1 MDNKFNNM
9 LQEFLKNNNVENMA
23 EANEKLQE
31 FIKMYNNGEIE
42 YENTPLD
49 DAYEILEEAQNA
61 KTEKEAIKLAK
72 KAYEKSRE
80 CFDAI
85 LFQCDLEENGI
96 RRMKLLDDGLE
107 FEKNR
112 LTKEKYFDK
121 ENIGHFY
128 GIFETRPYIRGLV
141 IKAEYLLEEGKLSQA
156 KNICREVLRLNENDN
171 MGARYLLMA
180 IYATLEEENDMLKLY
195 KKYPEEDL
203 EMIFPLFALY
213 YKLGNDKKAKEY
225 LNRIDKCN
233 SNFVKFFYG
242 TIKESKKVELGYY
255 SRGDSSEIFMY
266 LDRYDYLLITMPKL
280 HEYVIDNLMK
290 NKKSKNG
297 DQL

>member
-9 LQEFLKNNNVENMA
+9 LQEFLKNNNVENID

-31 FIKMYNNGEIE
+31 FIKLYNNGEIE

-49 DAYEILEEAQNA
+49 DAYEILEKAQNA

-72 KAYEKSRE
+72 KAYEKSQE

-96 RRMKLLDDGLE
+96 KRMKLLDEGLE

-112 LTKEKYFDK
+112 LIKEKYFDK
-121 ENIGHFY
+121 ENIGQFY
-128 GIFETRPYIRGLV
+128 GLFETRPYIRGLV
-141 IKAEYLLEEGKLSQA
+141 IKAEYLLEEGKLRQA
-156 KNICREVLRLNENDN
+156 ESVCREVLRLNKHDN

-180 IYATLEEENDMLKLY
+180 IYATLEEENNMLKLY

-213 YKLGNDKKAKEY
+213 YKIGNDKKAKEY
-225 LNRIDKCN
+225 LKRVDKCN
-233 SNFVKFFYG
+233 SNFVKFFNG
-242 TIKESKKVELGYY
+242 TIKENEKVQPGYY

-266 LDRYDYLLITMPKL
+266 LSRYDYLLITMPKL
-280 HEYVIDNLMK
+280 HEYVIENLIK
-290 NKKSKNG
+290 NKNG
-297 DQL
+297 KK

>member
-1 MDNKFNNM
+1 MDNKFNNI
-9 LQEFLKNNNVENMA
+9 LQEFLKNNNVENID

-31 FIKMYNNGEIE
+31 FIKMYNNREIE

-61 KTEKEAIKLAK
+61 KNEKEAIKLAK
-72 KAYEKSRE
+72 KAYEKSKE

-141 IKAEYLLEEGKLSQA
+141 IKAEYLLEEGKISQA
-156 KNICREVLRLNENDN
+156 ENVCREVLRLNENDN

-180 IYATLEEENDMLKLY
+180 IYATLEKENDMLKLY

-203 EMIFPLFALY
+203 EMMFPLFALY

-225 LNRIDKCN
+225 LNRVDKCN
-233 SNFVKFFYG
+233 SNFVKFFKG
-242 TIKESKKVELGYY
+242 TIKESKNVSSGYY

-266 LDRYDYLLITMPKL
+266 LNRYDYLLITMPKL
-280 HEYVIDNLMK
+280 HEYVIENLMK
-290 NKKSKNG
+290 KKK
-297 DQL
+297 

>member
-9 LQEFLKNNNVENMA
+9 LQEFLKNNNVENID
-23 EANEKLQE
+23 EANKKLQE

-61 KTEKEAIKLAK
+61 KNEKEAIKLAK
-72 KAYEKSRE
+72 KAYEKSKE

-96 RRMKLLDDGLE
+96 KRMKLLDEGLE

-141 IKAEYLLEEGKLSQA
+141 IKAEYLLEEGKISQA
-156 KNICREVLRLNENDN
+156 ENVCREVLRLNENDN

-180 IYATLEEENDMLKLY
+180 IYATLEKENDMLKLY

-233 SNFVKFFYG
+233 SNFVKFFNG
-242 TIKESKKVELGYY
+242 TIKESKKVETGYY
-255 SRGDSSEIFMY
+255 CRGDSSEIFMY

-280 HEYVIDNLMK
+280 HEYVIENLMK
-290 NKKSKNG
+290 NKKSKK
-297 DQL
+297 

>member
-9 LQEFLKNNNVENMA
+9 INEFLANTDAKDEK
-23 EANEKLQE
+23 ELNEKLQE

-96 RRMKLLDDGLE
+96 KRMKLLDDGLE
-107 FEKNR
+107 FEKSR

-141 IKAEYLLEEGKLSQA
+141 NKAEYLLEEGKISQA
-156 KNICREVLRLNENDN
+156 ENVCREVLRLNENDN

-180 IYATLEEENDMLKLY
+180 IYATLEKENDMQKLY

-203 EMIFPLFALY
+203 EMMFPLFALY
-213 YKLGNDKKAKEY
+213 YKLGNDKKAKKY
-225 LNRIDKCN
+225 LNRVDKCN
-233 SNFVKFFYG
+233 SNFVKFFNG
-242 TIKESKKVELGYY
+242 TIKESKNVSSGYY

-266 LDRYDYLLITMPKL
+266 LNRYDYLLITMPKL
-280 HEYVIDNLMK
+280 HEYVIENLMK
-290 NKKSKNG
+290 KKK
-297 DQL
+297 

>member
-9 LQEFLKNNNVENMA
+9 LQEFLKNNDVDSIDN
-23 EANEKLQE
+23 ANEKLQE

-49 DAYEILEEAQNA
+49 DAYDILEEAQNA

-72 KAYEKSRE
+72 KAYEKSKE

-96 RRMKLLDDGLE
+96 KRMKLLDEGLE

-112 LTKEKYFDK
+112 LKKEKYFDK

-141 IKAEYLLEEGKLSQA
+141 IKAEYLLEEGKLRQA
-156 KNICREVLRLNENDN
+156 ESVCKEVLKLNKNDN

-180 IYATLEEENDMLKLY
+180 IYATLEEEKDMLKLY
-195 KKYPEEDL
+195 QKYPEESL

-225 LNRIDKCN
+225 LNRVDKCN
-233 SNFVKFFYG
+233 SNFVKFFKG
-242 TIKESKKVELGYY
+242 TIKESKEVNLGYY

-266 LDRYDYLLITMPKL
+266 FGRYDYLLITMPKL
-280 HEYVIDNLMK
+280 HEYVIENLMK
-290 NKKSKNG
+290 NKKR
-297 DQL
+297 

>member
-1 MDNKFNNM
+1 MDNKFNNI
-9 LQEFLKNNNVENMA
+9 LQEFLKNNNVENID

-72 KAYEKSRE
+72 KAYEKSKE

-141 IKAEYLLEEGKLSQA
+141 IKAEYLLEEGKISQA
-156 KNICREVLRLNENDN
+156 ENVCREVLRLNENDN

-180 IYATLEEENDMLKLY
+180 IYATLEKENDMLKLY

-203 EMIFPLFALY
+203 EMMFPLFALY

-225 LNRIDKCN
+225 LNRVDKCN
-233 SNFVKFFYG
+233 SNFVKFFKG
-242 TIKESKKVELGYY
+242 TIKESKNVSSGYY

-266 LDRYDYLLITMPKL
+266 LNRYDYLLITMPKL
-280 HEYVIDNLMK
+280 HEYVIENLMK
-290 NKKSKNG
+290 KKK
-297 DQL
+297 

>member
-1 MDNKFNNM
+1 MDNKLNNM
-9 LQEFLKNNNVENMA
+9 IQEFLKNNNVENID

-31 FIKMYNNGEIE
+31 FIKLYNNGEIE
-42 YENTPLD
+42 YKNTPLD
-49 DAYEILEEAQNA
+49 DAYELLEEAQHA
-61 KTEKEAIKLAK
+61 ASEKEAINLAK
-72 KAYEKSRE
+72 KAYKISPE

-85 LFQCDLEENGI
+85 IFQCDLEENGI
-96 RRMKLLDDGLE
+96 KRMKLLEAGLE
-107 FEKNR
+107 TEKNR

-141 IKAEYLLEEGKLSQA
+141 IKAEYLLEEGKISQA
-156 KNICREVLRLNENDN
+156 KNVCKEVLRLNENDN

-195 KKYPEEDL
+195 KKYPEEDM
-203 EMIFPLFALY
+203 EMLFPLFALY

-225 LNRIDKCN
+225 LKRVDKCN
-233 SNFVKFFYG
+233 SNLIKFFKG
-242 TIKESKKVELGYY
+242 TLKRSEKVSPGYY

-266 LDRYDYLLITMPKL
+266 LERYDYLLITMPRL
-280 HEYVIDNLMK
+280 HEYIIENLMK
-290 NKKSKNG
+290 NK
-297 DQL
+297 

>member
-9 LQEFLKNNNVENMA
+9 LQEFLKNNNVENID

-31 FIKMYNNGEIE
+31 FIKMYNNGEIK
-42 YENTPLD
+42 YENTSLD
-49 DAYEILEEAQNA
+49 DAYEILEEAQYA
-61 KTEKEAIKLAK
+61 KNEKEAIKLAK
-72 KAYEKSRE
+72 KAYEKSPE

-96 RRMKLLDDGLE
+96 KRMKLLDDGLE
-107 FEKNR
+107 AEKNR

-141 IKAEYLLEEGKLSQA
+141 VKAEYLLEEGKLRQA
-156 KNICREVLRLNENDN
+156 ESICKEVLRLNENDN

-180 IYATLEEENDMLKLY
+180 IFATLEEENDMLKLY

-203 EMIFPLFALY
+203 EMLFPLFALY
-213 YKLGNDKKAKEY
+213 YKIGNDKKAKVY
-225 LNRIDKCN
+225 LNRVNKCN
-233 SNFVKFFYG
+233 SNFVKFFNG
-242 TIKESKKVELGYY
+242 TIKESEKVNSGYY

-266 LDRYDYLLITMPKL
+266 LERYDYLLITMPKL
-280 HEYVIDNLMK
+280 HEYVIENLMK
-290 NKKSKNG
+290 NKKSNK
-297 DQL
+297 

>member
-9 LQEFLKNNNVENMA
+9 LQEFLKNNNVKDIDD
-23 EANEKLQE
+23 ANEKLQE

-42 YENTPLD
+42 YKNTPLD

-61 KTEKEAIKLAK
+61 RNEKEALRLAK
-72 KAYEKSRE
+72 KAYEKSSE

-85 LFQCDLEENGI
+85 LFQCDLEKNGI
-96 RRMKLLDDGLE
+96 KRMKLLDDGLE

-112 LTKEKYFDK
+112 LTKENYFDK

-128 GIFETRPYIRGLV
+128 GVFETRPYIRGLAT
-141 IKAEYLLEEGKLSQA
+141 KAEYLLEEGKLRQA
-156 KNICREVLRLNENDN
+156 ANVCKEVLKLNENDN
-171 MGARYLLMA
+171 LGARYLLMA
-180 IYATLEEENDMLKLY
+180 IYATLEEEKDMLDLY

-203 EMIFPLFALY
+203 EMLFPLFAIY
-213 YKLGNDKKAKEY
+213 YKIGNDKKAKDY

-233 SNFVKFFYG
+233 SNFVKYFKG
-242 TIKESKKVELGYY
+242 TIKPSEKINPGYY

-266 LDRYDYLLITMPKL
+266 LSRYDYLLITMPRL
-280 HEYVIDNLMK
+280 HEYVIENLMK
-290 NKKSKNG
+290 NKKNKK
-297 DQL
+297 

>member
-9 LQEFLKNNNVENMA
+9 INEFLANTDAKDEK
-23 EANEKLQE
+23 ELNEKLQE

-96 RRMKLLDDGLE
+96 KRMKLLDDGLE
-107 FEKNR
+107 FEKSR

-141 IKAEYLLEEGKLSQA
+141 IKAEYLLEEGKISQA
-156 KNICREVLRLNENDN
+156 ENVCREVLRLNENDN

-180 IYATLEEENDMLKLY
+180 IYATLEKENDMLKLY

-203 EMIFPLFALY
+203 EMMFPLFALY

-225 LNRIDKCN
+225 LNRVDKCN
-233 SNFVKFFYG
+233 SNFVKFFKG
-242 TIKESKKVELGYY
+242 TIKESKNVSSGYY

-266 LDRYDYLLITMPKL
+266 LNRYDYLLITMPKL
-280 HEYVIDNLMK
+280 HEYVIENLM
-290 NKKSKNG
+290 NKKK
-297 DQL
+297 

>member
-9 LQEFLKNNNVENMA
+9 LQEFLKNNNVENID

-72 KAYEKSRE
+72 KAYEKSKE

-96 RRMKLLDDGLE
+96 RRMKLLDEGLE

-156 KNICREVLRLNENDN
+156 KNICREVLKLNENDN

-225 LNRIDKCN
+225 LNRVDKCN
-233 SNFVKFFYG
+233 SNFVKFFKG
-242 TIKESKKVELGYY
+242 TIKGIKKVEPGYY

-266 LDRYDYLLITMPKL
+266 FNRYDYLLITMPKL
-280 HEYVIDNLMK
+280 HEYVIENLMK
-290 NKKSKNG
+290 NKKSKK
-297 DQL
+297 

>member
-9 LQEFLKNNNVENMA
+9 LQEFLKNNNIKNID

-31 FIKMYNNGEIE
+31 FIEMYNNGEIE
-42 YENTPLD
+42 YKNTPLD

-61 KTEKEAIKLAK
+61 RNKKEAIRLAK
-72 KAYEKSRE
+72 KAYEKSPD

-96 RRMKLLDDGLE
+96 KKMKLLGDGLE
-107 FEKNR
+107 NEKNR

-141 IKAEYLLEEGKLSQA
+141 VKAEYLLEEGKLRQA
-156 KNICREVLRLNENDN
+156 ESICREVLRLNENDN
-171 MGARYLLMA
+171 MGVRYLLMA
-180 IYATLEEENDMLKLY
+180 IFATLEEENDMLKLY
-195 KKYPEEDL
+195 KKYPEETL
-203 EMIFPLFALY
+203 EMLFPLFALY
-213 YKLGNDKKAKEY
+213 YKIGNDNKAKEY
-225 LNRIDKCN
+225 LNRVNKCN
-233 SNFVKFFYG
+233 SNFVKLFNG
-242 TIKESKKVELGYY
+242 SIRKNDKVTPGYY

-266 LDRYDYLLITMPKL
+266 LERYGYLLITMPRL
-280 HEYVIDNLMK
+280 HEYVIENLMK
-290 NKKSKNG
+290 NKKSHK
-297 DQL
+297 

>member
-9 LQEFLKNNNVENMA
+9 LQEFLKNNNIKNID

-31 FIKMYNNGEIE
+31 FIEMYNNGEIE
-42 YENTPLD
+42 YKNTPLD

-61 KTEKEAIKLAK
+61 RNKKEAIKLAK
-72 KAYEKSRE
+72 KAYETSPE

-96 RRMKLLDDGLE
+96 KKMKLLGDGLE
-107 FEKNR
+107 NEKNR

-141 IKAEYLLEEGKLSQA
+141 VKAEYLLEEGKLRQA
-156 KNICREVLRLNENDN
+156 ESICREVLRLNENDN

-180 IYATLEEENDMLKLY
+180 IFATLEEENDMLKLY
-195 KKYPEEDL
+195 KKYPEETL
-203 EMIFPLFALY
+203 EMLFPLFALY
-213 YKLGNDKKAKEY
+213 YKIGNDNKAKEY
-225 LNRIDKCN
+225 LNRVNKCN
-233 SNFVKFFYG
+233 SNFVKLFNG
-242 TIKESKKVELGYY
+242 SIRKNDKVTPGYY

-266 LDRYDYLLITMPKL
+266 LERYGYLLITMPRL
-280 HEYVIDNLMK
+280 HEYVIENLMK
-290 NKKSKNG
+290 NKKSHK
-297 DQL
+297 

>member
-9 LQEFLKNNNVENMA
+9 LQEFLKNNNIESLE

-61 KTEKEAIKLAK
+61 RNEKEAIKLAK
-72 KAYEKSRE
+72 KAYEKSPE

-96 RRMKLLDDGLE
+96 KRMKLLDDGLE
-107 FEKNR
+107 TEKNR
-112 LTKEKYFDK
+112 LIKEKYFDK

-128 GIFETRPYIRGLV
+128 GIFETRSYIRGLV
-141 IKAEYLLEEGKLSQA
+141 VKAEYLLEEGKLRQA
-156 KNICREVLRLNENDN
+156 ESICKEVLRLNENDN

-180 IYATLEEENDMLKLY
+180 IFATLEEENDMLKLY

-203 EMIFPLFALY
+203 EMLFPLFALY
-213 YKLGNDKKAKEY
+213 YKIGNDKKAKEY
-225 LNRIDKCN
+225 LNRVNKCN
-233 SNFVKFFYG
+233 SNFVKIFND
-242 TIKESKKVELGYY
+242 TIKESDKVKPGYY

-266 LDRYDYLLITMPKL
+266 LERYGYLLITMPRL
-280 HEYVIDNLMK
+280 HEYVIENLMK
-290 NKKSKNG
+290 NKKSHK
-297 DQL
+297 

>member
-9 LQEFLKNNNVENMA
+9 LQEFLKNNNVENID

-61 KTEKEAIKLAK
+61 RNEKEAIKLAK
-72 KAYEKSRE
+72 KAYEKSPE

-96 RRMKLLDDGLE
+96 KRMKLLEGGLE
-107 FEKNR
+107 VEKNR
-112 LTKEKYFDK
+112 LIKEKYFDK

-141 IKAEYLLEEGKLSQA
+141 AKAEYLLEEGKLRQA
-156 KNICREVLRLNENDN
+156 ESICKEVLKLNENDN

-180 IYATLEEENDMLKLY
+180 IFATLEEENDMLKLY

-203 EMIFPLFALY
+203 EMLFPLFALY
-213 YKLGNDKKAKEY
+213 YKIGNDKKALEY
-225 LNRIDKCN
+225 LNRVNKCN
-233 SNFVKFFYG
+233 SNFVKFFNG
-242 TIKESKKVELGYY
+242 TIKESGKVKPGYY

-266 LDRYDYLLITMPKL
+266 LERYGYLLITMPRL
-280 HEYVIDNLMK
+280 HEYVIENLMK
-290 NKKSKNG
+290 NKKSPK
-297 DQL
+297 

>member
-1 MDNKFNNM
+1 MNNKFNNM
-9 LQEFLKNNNVENMA
+9 LQEFLKNNNVKDID

-31 FIKMYNNGEIE
+31 FIKMYNNGEME
-42 YENTPLD
+42 YKNTPLD
-49 DAYEILEEAQNA
+49 DAYEILEEAHNA
-61 KTEKEAIKLAK
+61 RNEKEALRLAK
-72 KAYEKSRE
+72 KAYEKSSE

-96 RRMKLLDDGLE
+96 KRMKLLNDGLE

-121 ENIGHFY
+121 ENIGYFY

-141 IKAEYLLEEGKLSQA
+141 IKIEYLLEEGKLRQA
-156 KNICREVLRLNENDN
+156 ASVCKEVLKLNENDN
-171 MGARYLLMA
+171 LGARYLLMA
-180 IYATLEEENDMLKLY
+180 IYAVLEEEKDMLDLY

-203 EMIFPLFALY
+203 EMLFPLFAIY
-213 YKLGNDKKAKEY
+213 YKIGNDKKAKDY

-233 SNFVKFFYG
+233 SNFVKYFKG
-242 TIKESKKVELGYY
+242 TIKPSEKVNPGYY

-266 LDRYDYLLITMPKL
+266 LSRYDYLLITMPRL
-280 HEYVIDNLMK
+280 HEYVIENLMK
-290 NKKSKNG
+290 NKK
-297 DQL
+297 